1 MLWRC
6 GSLVDC
12 GETEMS
18 KAIYD
23 VACSQLAGPKA
34 YRTYVYRY
42 GANIHTFDACLDL
55 DAVRQLQRI
64 LEEVHARG
72 VMQGREDL
80 GKELRTLIGVKDND

>member
-1 MLWRC
+1 
-6 GSLVDC
+6 
-12 GETEMS
+12 MS
-18 KAIYD
+18 KNIYD

-42 GANIHTFDACLDL
+42 GCSIHTFDACLDL
-55 DAVRQLQRI
+55 EAVRQLQQI

-80 GKELRTLIGVKDND
+80 SKELRMLIGVKDDD